1 MRNERAGI
9 CCVLGVFMV
18 SSIFFGSCINTKTIT
33 YFNNLPDS
41 LRIRLDSL
49 VPPQQYIQVN
59 DVLELKIG
67 GENEKT
73 VQYLNLYSGVGAG
86 AAAGSTG
93 GGQQYQ
99 VDLDG
104 NLDLPK
110 LGKIK
115 VKGFSKDQLRDTLYR
130 MYGEYLKEPLISV
143 KFSTFKFS
151 VLGEVRG
158 PGNYSLTAEKVNLFE
173 ALAQAGEMTQY
184 ARRDNVK
191 IIRDIGGKREII
203 SIDFNDK
210 TILNSPNYYLN
221 RYDILYVEPYSS
233 KQFYENLGKTATVVG
248 TISGILALLFVL
260 IKK

>member
-9 CCVLGVFMV
+9 CYVLGVFMV
-18 SSIFFGSCINTKTIT
+18 SSIFFTSCINTKTIT

-49 VPPQQYIQVN
+49 VPPQQFIQVN
-59 DVLELKIG
+59 DVLEIKIG

-73 VQYLNLYSGVGAG
+73 VQYLNSYSGLS
-86 AAAGSTG
+86 AAATATAG

-130 MYGEYLKEPLISV
+130 MYGELLKEPLVAV
-143 KFSTFKFS
+143 KFSNFKFS
-151 VLGEVRG
+151 VMGEVRV
-158 PGNYSLTAEKVNLFE
+158 PGNFSLASEKVNLFE
-173 ALAQAGEMTQY
+173 ALAQAGEMTEY

-203 SIDFNDK
+203 SVNFNDK
-210 TILNSPNYYLN
+210 TILNSPYYYLN
-221 RYDILYVEPYSS
+221 RYDVLYVEPYSS
-233 KQFYENLGKTATVVG
+233 KQFYENLGKTATIVG